1 MDGVS
6 VVALIAIVAFAIDR
20 AVAALMFGLSFVGI
34 ATDLETSRTSTN
46 GVGQRRNTSSCISS
60 SPVLTLDSPQG
71 PRRLRRRAEKKHKL
85 LYFFFAGI
93 LAILVLLA
101 QGDLRILAALGVGL
115 GAPTTA
121 ALSFLN
127 AELLDTVVT
136 GIALIGGAER
146 IAETSIQNMAGK
158 PEEVEKEAPPPIEVT
173 GRLTVEEAVLKKV
186 VGQSTSG

>member
-34 ATDLETSRTSTN
+34 ATDLET
-46 GVGQRRNTSSCISS
+46 IAD
-60 SPVLTLDSPQG
+60 LDE
-71 PRRLRRRAEKKHKL
+71 RRRAEKKHKL

-146 IAETSIQNMAGK
+146 IAEIQNMVGK